1 MPDEVLAK
9 LTDPEAIARWSPVS
23 YELLEFD
30 GDRLRA
36 GSRAR
41 VRGALAGRPLEFTV
55 DVHQAHDGRLAL
67 LARGPVSIAA
77 EYLLHPVRGGSR
89 LRASVT
95 VTGRGLFGFPL
106 ARGGGAAGGGVAAS
120 IGGPPRSRA
129 RDRDVRV
136 IASARAALG
145 HRLADCCGVGSST
158 GSGRF
163 PSARAS

>member
-106 ARGGGAAGGGVAAS
+106 ARAVEGLLAAGLLRAS
-120 IGGPPRSRA
+120 VG
-129 RDRDVRV
+129 
-136 IASARAALG
+136 
-145 HRLADCCGVGSST
+145 RLARELVT
-158 GSGRF
+158 ATSG
-163 PSARAS
+163 